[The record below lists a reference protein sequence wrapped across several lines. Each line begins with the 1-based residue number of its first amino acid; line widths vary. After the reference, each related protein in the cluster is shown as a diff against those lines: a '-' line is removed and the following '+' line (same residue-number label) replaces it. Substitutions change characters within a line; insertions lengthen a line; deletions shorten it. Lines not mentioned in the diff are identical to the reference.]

1 MTEQRSKT
9 TEQANRAV
17 QANTTGQSG
26 NIASQAGNMAEIKAG
41 NTPLLQVSDLSIAF
55 HNQSPVVKGV
65 SFELYKGETL
75 ALVGESGSGKSL
87 SALSIPSLL
96 PSSAKVLSGDIT
108 FSGENLA
115 QKTPKQLQAI
125 RGNEIGIIFQEPMT
139 SLNPLQS
146 IGKQI
151 SEIIQLHRPIAGQ
164 ALVDEVVQRLDEVG
178 IENAAERFSALPHQL
193 SGGQRQRV
201 MIAMAIA
208 NNPKLLI
215 ADEPT
220 TALDTHIQ
228 RQILDLIQD
237 LQQKYQ
243 LAVLLITHDLNI
255 VRDYAQRVCVMQYG
269 HIIEQGDTEQV
280 FESPK
285 EDYTHM
291 LIHSAPEGEPVPL
304 QSDATEILRVD
315 NLNVWYPIRK
325 GVFKRIAGYIKAVT
339 EANFSLKQGECI
351 GFLGASGSG
360 KTSLGMAILRLI
372 QSEGQIL
379 FDNQPLH
386 QLKGKALR
394 EIRKDLQVVL
404 QDPFGSLS
412 PRMTVGDIIAEGLKV
427 HFQLT
432 MEEIEH
438 KVCEV
443 MQEVGLNLDSRHR
456 YPHEFSGGQRQRI
469 SIARALI
476 LKPKLIVLDEP
487 TSALDKSIQKQ
498 VVALL
503 KSLQEKHQISYIL
516 ITHDPATAQAMCHQ
530 TIRLDQH

>member
-1 MTEQRSKT
+1 MTES
-9 TEQANRAV
+9 
-17 QANTTGQSG
+17 S
-26 NIASQAGNMAEIKAG
+26 
-41 NTPLLQVSDLSIAF
+41 PLLTVEQLSLGF
-55 HNQSPVVKGV
+55 HGQAPVVEDI
-65 SFELYKGETL
+65 SFHIHKGETL
-75 ALVGESGSGKSL
+75 ALVGESGSGKSI
-87 SALSIPSLL
+87 SALTIPGLL
-96 PSSAKVLSGDIT
+96 PSSARIHRGKICFDQDTLLEISPSQHEAPFAIQNDI
-108 FSGENLA
+108 S
-115 QKTPKQLQAI
+115 LQRRLQGI
-125 RGNEIGIIFQEPMT
+125 RGNRIGIIFQEPMT
-139 SLNPLQS
+139 SLNPLHS

-151 SEIIQLHRPIAGQ
+151 AEIIQLHRPVSGQ
-164 ALVDEVVQRLDEVG
+164 ALTDEVIQRLEEVG
-178 IENAAERFSALPHQL
+178 IEQASERINDLPHQL

-208 NNPKLLI
+208 NNPELLI

-228 RQILDLIQD
+228 RQILDLIQS

-255 VRDYAQRVCVMQYG
+255 VRDYAQRVCVMQHG
-269 HIIEQGDTEQV
+269 RIIEQGNTEQI
-280 FESPK
+280 FTAPEQ
-285 EDYTHM
+285 DYTHM

-304 QSDATEILRVD
+304 QDQAETLLTVD
-315 NLNVWYPIRK
+315 NLNVWYPVRK
-325 GVFKRIAGYIKAVT
+325 GILKRIHGYIKAVT
-339 EANFSLKQGECI
+339 AASFQLKQGECI

-372 QSEGQIL
+372 RSEGSIV

-386 QLKGKALR
+386 QLSGKALR
-394 EIRKDLQVVL
+394 GIRKDLQVVL

-412 PRMTVGDIIAEGLKV
+412 PRMTVGDIIAEGLRV
-427 HFQLT
+427 HS
-432 MEEIEH
+432 ERSAEDIEQA
-438 KVCEV
+438 VCDV
-443 MQEVGLNLDSRHR
+443 MAEVGLDSDLRHR

-516 ITHDPATAQAMCHQ
+516 ITHDPATAEAMCHQ
-530 TIRLDQH
+530 TIRLDHR

>member
-1 MTEQRSKT
+1 MSHSINTEK
-9 TEQANRAV
+9 
-17 QANTTGQSG
+17 
-26 NIASQAGNMAEIKAG
+26 
-41 NTPLLQVSDLSIAF
+41 LLIVSDLTIGF
-55 HNQSPVVKGV
+55 NHQPDVVKGI
-65 SFELYKGETL
+65 SFTLDKGETL

-87 SALSIPSLL
+87 SALSIPGLL
-96 PSSAKVLSGDIT
+96 PSSAQIRMGKVSFNQQTLFSDKEDESGKKQ
-108 FSGENLA
+108 LQQQA
-115 QKTPKQLQAI
+115 KTLQAI
-125 RGNEIGIIFQEPMT
+125 RGDEIGIIFQEPMT

-151 SEIIQLHRPIAGQ
+151 SEMIQLHRPVSGQ

-178 IENAAERFSALPHQL
+178 IDNATERFNTLPHQL

-228 RQILDLIQD
+228 KQILDLIKD
-237 LQQKYQ
+237 LQNKYQ

-255 VRDYAQRVCVMQYG
+255 VRDYAQRVCVMQHG
-269 HIIEQGDTEQV
+269 EIIEQGETEQV
-280 FESPK
+280 FEQPE

-291 LIHSAPEGEPVPL
+291 LIHSAPEGKPVPL
-304 QSDATEILRVD
+304 KADASELLKVD
-315 NLNVWYPIRK
+315 QLNVWYPIRK
-325 GVFKRIAGYIKAVT
+325 GIMKRIHGYIKAVT
-339 EANFSLKQGECI
+339 GATFSLKQGECI

-372 QSEGQIL
+372 NSEGSIL

-386 QLKGKALR
+386 QLTGKSLR
-394 EIRKDLQVVL
+394 KVRKELQVVL

-412 PRMTVGDIIAEGLKV
+412 PRMTVGDIIAEGLNV
-427 HFQLT
+427 HFELSP
-432 MEEIEH
+432 EETEQ
-438 KVCEV
+438 KVCAV
-443 MQEVGLNLDSRHR
+443 MQEVGLDIESRHR
-456 YPHEFSGGQRQRI
+456 YPHEFSGGQRQRV

-498 VVALL
+498 VVQLL
-503 KSLQEKHQISYIL
+503 KSLQEKYQISYIL

-530 TIRLDQH
+530 TIRLDQRQ